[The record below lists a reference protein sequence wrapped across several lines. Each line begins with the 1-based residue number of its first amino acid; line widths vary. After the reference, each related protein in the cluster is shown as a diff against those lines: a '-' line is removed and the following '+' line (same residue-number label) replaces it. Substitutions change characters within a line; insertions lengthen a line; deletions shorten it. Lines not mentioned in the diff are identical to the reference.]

1 MTAHLRFTDP
11 RTEPP
16 GGYRYKDP
24 NTGYLSIGGTL
35 AICIKNAED
44 HRRAND
50 LAIPED
56 FAFQVET
63 WICRQVGGRW
73 CMDRRPVAVP
83 ASEPKQSL
91 LRRVIS
97 SAALGLEVVRNG
109 SQAMFKLMSTANY
122 VDAARAQNRA
132 KICAACPL
140 NRASSACTSCGGL
153 DGTVTKLVGQ
163 TKNFLVSKEHLGT
176 AKDLMVCAACKCM
189 LKGKVW
195 LKYPIIRKLTSQA
208 TFDSLPD
215 ACWIKREA
223 PDP

>member
-1 MTAHLRFTDP
+1 MNHLRFTDP

-24 NTGYLSIGGTL
+24 NTGYISIGGTL

-44 HRRAND
+44 HRSAND

-63 WICRQVGGRW
+63 WICRQIGGRW
-73 CMDRRPVAVP
+73 CMDRKPRPIP
-83 ASEPKQSL
+83 PTEPKQSL

-97 SAALGLEVVRNG
+97 SAHLTLDVVKNG
-109 SQAMFKLMSTANY
+109 SRGLFALMSTANY
-122 VDAARAQNRA
+122 VDTPVAQRRARV
-132 KICAACPL
+132 CAGCDL
-140 NRASSACTSCGGL
+140 NRASPECTACGGL
-153 DGTVTKLVGQ
+153 DGFVRKKITPHREM
-163 TKNFLVSKEHLGT
+163 LVSKQHLGT
-176 AKDLMVCAACKCM
+176 QKDLIVCAACKCM